1 MSRLQSLLVAAK
13 AGRERWEPVPD
24 VALPAIARQCGPEE
38 RREIDERLAALRAEL
53 AASDAADGDTQDEI
67 HRTIV
72 MFETLRRLAGESAMP
87 GQGNESAWSL
97 SPPSAVD
104 PASAS
109 FPTSD
114 SAPAPAMA
122 TSGLGWR
129 TLRVIGWIMHAV
141 VSLAVAFIA
150 LDLAH
155 RGMAAVWPQYYAAD
169 PVTDADRWVVSAMTF
184 GAGVVAAIAL
194 AIVAHRRRWWFL
206 GLFLIAALAIDLMVV
221 LGPWAAQPLWFKAGV
236 VATVPLQLWL
246 GGWVVS
252 RVTRLARAG

>member
-13 AGRERWEPVPD
+13 AGREPWEPVPD
-24 VALPAIARQCGPEE
+24 VALPGIARQCGPEE

-67 HRTIV
+67 HRAIV
-72 MFETLRRLAGESAMP
+72 MFETLRRLAGESNLPQQDA
-87 GQGNESAWSL
+87 
-97 SPPSAVD
+97 SPSSPIAASERQAA
-104 PASAS
+104 PAA
-109 FPTSD
+109 
-114 SAPAPAMA
+114 APAPAA
-122 TSGLGWR
+122 ARTGPGWR
-129 TLRVIGWIMHAV
+129 ALRVIGGIMHAI

-150 LDLAH
+150 LDLVH
-155 RGMAAVWPQYYAAD
+155 RGMAALWPQYYVD
-169 PVTDADRWVVSAMTF
+169 PVTDADRWVVSLITF
-184 GAGVVAAIAL
+184 VAGVVAAIAL